1 MNSAAGGRTPEG
13 GFRFAYDTPAIRFGR
28 GHVAEL
34 AEELDR
40 LDIERALVV
49 CGRTVGSNEAVMER
63 VETGLG
69 DRLAGVFDRTTPQ
82 KRLATAIEGA
92 DALRDA
98 GADGL
103 IGVGGGSSL
112 DLTKAVSVVAA
123 ADRSPAALGAEFE
136 ETGTLQIPDRP
147 LPPMVA
153 VPTTLAGADLSTV
166 AGLNASPESGL
177 VDSPVSGG
185 LSDRRLMP
193 RGVLYDPDLFASTP
207 RGVLAASAMNGF
219 DKGIETLYAKNATPI
234 TDATAVRGLERL
246 ADSLPELGS
255 DPVTAEDLEPVL
267 EGIVL
272 VQFGIS
278 RPGESTLSIVHAF
291 GHGLTDGYEVQQGA
305 AHAVI
310 APHALR
316 YLFDRV
322 DGRRDLLAAALGGGE
337 ATDPAAA
344 VVDRVSAIRDA
355 LGLPTRLRDVEGP
368 DPDAFRDVARATL
381 EDAFMDNAPPGL
393 DPTVEDLVGVLEDA
407 Y

>member
-1 MNSAAGGRTPEG
+1 TKAGGNTREA
-13 GFRFAYDTPAIRFGR
+13 GFRFAYDTPAIRFGTGSIAQLSR
-28 GHVAEL
+28 EL
-34 AEELDR
+34 ERLGIDR
-40 LDIERALVV
+40 VLVV
-49 CGRTVGSNEAVMER
+49 CGRSVGSNETVMEGI
-63 VETGLG
+63 EAGLG

-82 KRLATAIEGA
+82 KRFATAIEGA
-92 DALRDA
+92 DALQDA

-103 IGVGGGSSL
+103 IGLGGGSSL

-123 ADRSPAALGAEFE
+123 ADRPPAALGAEFE
-136 ETGTLQIPDRP
+136 DTGTLQIPAGS
-147 LPPMVA
+147 LPPIVA
-153 VPTTLAGADLSTV
+153 VPTTLAGADLSNV
-166 AGLNASPESGL
+166 AGLNASPESGP
-177 VDSPVSGG
+177 VESDVSGG

-207 RGVLAASAMNGF
+207 RPVLAASAMNGF

-234 TDATAVRGLERL
+234 TDATAVRGLTRL
-246 ADSLPELGS
+246 ADSLPGLGTDS
-255 DPVTAEDLEPVL
+255 VTAQKLEPVV

-278 RPGESTLSIVHAF
+278 RPGETTLSIIHAF
-291 GHGLTDGYEVQQGA
+291 GHGLTDGYGVQQGA

-322 DGRRDLLAAALGGGE
+322 DGRRDLLAAALGVGE
-337 ATDPAAA
+337 ASDPAAA
-344 VVDRVSAIRDA
+344 VVDRVTALRDA
-355 LGLPTRLRDVEGP
+355 LGLPARLRDVEGP
-368 DPDAFRDVARATL
+368 DPAAFRDVARVTL

-393 DPTVEDLVGVLEDA
+393 DPSIDDLVDILEEA